1 MIDNDADI
9 LAKKELIEKRMNE
22 RKNKRVTENKW
33 DIEYLFINK
42 LKSLKVKIQ
51 VRLVVVVWLELV
63 KVDVKRRSLNVR
75 SDQSLLINN
84 HEFLTTILVVPCLN

>member
-33 DIEYLFINK
+33 DIEY
-42 LKSLKVKIQ
+42 
-51 VRLVVVVWLELV
+51 
-63 KVDVKRRSLNVR
+63 
-75 SDQSLLINN
+75 
-84 HEFLTTILVVPCLN
+84 